1 MSRGPRIGQ
10 GWDAHRLVPGR
21 PLVLGGVRV
30 PFERGL
36 EGHSDG
42 DVLLHAVT
50 SALLGALGA
59 GDLGRHFP
67 SSDGRLRAVASGQ
80 LLGQVVSMVRERG
93 LELVNLDATVVAQA
107 PRLAPFVEAMEEGV
121 AKLLG
126 APREAVNVKITSS
139 DGLGAIGRGEGM
151 AASAVVLLAP
161 AERPARS

>member
-1 MSRGPRIGQ
+1 MSRGLRIGH
-10 GWDAHRLVPGR
+10 GWDAHRLAPGR
-21 PLVLGGVRV
+21 ALILGGVRV
-30 PFERGL
+30 PCEKGL

-42 DVLLHAVT
+42 DVLLHAVA

-67 SSDGRLRAVASGQ
+67 SSDARWRGISSGE

-107 PRLAPFVEAMEEGV
+107 PRLAPFVEAMAEEV
-121 AKLLG
+121 AKHLG
-126 APREAVNVKITSS
+126 AARELVNVKVTSS
-139 DGLGAIGRGEGM
+139 DGLGAVGRGEGM

-161 AERPARS
+161 VDRGR

>member
-1 MSRGPRIGQ
+1 
-10 GWDAHRLVPGR
+10 
-21 PLVLGGVRV
+21 VLGGVRV

-42 DVLLHAVT
+42 DVLLHAVA

-67 SSDGRLRAVASGQ
+67 SSDARWRGIPSGA
-80 LLGQVVSMVRERG
+80 LLGQVVSMVQERG
-93 LELVNLDATVVAQA
+93 LELVNLDATLVAQA

-126 APREAVNVKITSS
+126 APREAINVKITSS
-139 DGLGAIGRGEGM
+139 DGLGAVGRGEGM

-161 AERPARS
+161 VERPGAR

>member
-1 MSRGPRIGQ
+1 VSRGLRIGH
-10 GWDAHRLVPGR
+10 GWDAHRLVAGR
-21 PLVLGGVRV
+21 SLILGGVQV

-42 DVLLHAVT
+42 DVLLHAVA

-67 SSDGRLRAVASGQ
+67 SSDERWHGIPSKE
-80 LLGQVVSMVRERG
+80 LLGQVVLMVHERG
-93 LELVNLDATVVAQA
+93 LELVNLDATLIAQA

-126 APREAVNVKITSS
+126 ASRESVNVKITSS
-139 DGLGAIGRGEGM
+139 DGLGAVGRGEGM

-161 AERPARS
+161 TERPGGR

>member
-1 MSRGPRIGQ
+1 MSRGLRIGH
-10 GWDAHRLVPGR
+10 GWDAHRLVAGR
-21 PLVLGGVRV
+21 SLILGGVRV

-42 DVLLHAVT
+42 DVLLHAVA

-67 SSDGRLRAVASGQ
+67 SSDARWRGIPSKE
-80 LLGQVVSMVRERG
+80 LLGQVASMVHERG
-93 LELVNLDATVVAQA
+93 LELVNLDATLIAEA

-126 APREAVNVKITSS
+126 ACRERVNVKITSS
-139 DGLGAIGRGEGM
+139 DGLGAVGRGDGM

-161 AERPARS
+161 AERPGAR